1 MEAQA
6 ERWAEQLMVAE
17 ERLSEVYDILSDLKR
32 DLKNSGL
39 KKDAGAVDE
48 AAQRI
53 ARYGRMFGELRESW
67 TTPAD

>member
-1 MEAQA
+1 MEPQA
-6 ERWAEQLMVAE
+6 ERWAEQLAVAE
-17 ERLSEVYDILSDLKR
+17 ERLGEVYDILSDLKR

-53 ARYGRMFGELRESW
+53 ARYGRMFGELRDSW
-67 TTPAD
+67 TSPAD